1 MQQHNNIIRE
11 KPGVS
16 NRNNW
21 KKQKKLFGILVG
33 DSSPLP
39 GNLSVSLG
47 GVKGGVS
54 VSGERTVPD
63 RFSSKH
69 PSTHFRKLFT
79 GESWSAGEACCGLAL
94 SVSVGDLSFD
104 QMILWSLLCGVIMSR
119 LFNSGV
125 KASILLVSR
134 DKAGSV
140 RQTLLASAIY
150 TGNKKKIVFLVTV

>member
-1 MQQHNNIIRE
+1 MQQHDPVSRIGTIE
-11 KPGVS
+11 KA
-16 NRNNW
+16 
-21 KKQKKLFGILVG
+21 KKLFGSRSLVL
-33 DSSPLP
+33 SPLP

-79 GESWSAGEACCGLAL
+79 GESWSGEACCGLAL
-94 SVSVGDLSFD
+94 SVSVGDLSFG
-104 QMILWSLLCGVIMSR
+104 QMILWSLLCGVTMSR
-119 LFNSGV
+119 RFNSGV

-134 DKAGSV
+134 DNAGSV

-150 TGNKKKIVFLVTV
+150 TGNKKKSCLLSYCG